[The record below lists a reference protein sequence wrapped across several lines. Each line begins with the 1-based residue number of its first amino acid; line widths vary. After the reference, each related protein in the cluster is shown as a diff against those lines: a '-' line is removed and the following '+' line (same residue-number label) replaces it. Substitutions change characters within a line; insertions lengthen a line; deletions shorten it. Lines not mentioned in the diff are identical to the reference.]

1 MNEWMLPECPGHPDW
16 WLILLSRDKASHT
29 QNFLSERKNHIQALG
44 PCTAPSLQNMA
55 WPRPGSSITHLA
67 LRGQLEHLH
76 PLKQQA
82 PLLTFCRD
90 APAMHQCL
98 VRSLSLI
105 PRKPRQRENA
115 PATASVRCCCIIST
129 EREKNARNSSFISLP
144 TTLGPL
150 LAGGPAPPPP
160 IPFLQGETGKPVI

>member
-1 MNEWMLPECPGHPDW
+1 MLPECPGHQDW
-16 WLILLSRDKASHT
+16 WLIPLSRDKASHT
-29 QNFLSERKNHIQALG
+29 QNFLTERKKHIQALA
-44 PCTAPSLQNMA
+44 PLPPPHSILTAEHTAGRHQSLPDPAQDPASPILPSGG
-55 WPRPGSSITHLA
+55 RP
-67 LRGQLEHLH
+67 EHLH

-105 PRKPRQRENA
+105 PQKPRRRENA

-129 EREKNARNSSFISLP
+129 EREKMPEIAAL
-144 TTLGPL
+144 
-150 LAGGPAPPPP
+150 
-160 IPFLQGETGKPVI
+160 